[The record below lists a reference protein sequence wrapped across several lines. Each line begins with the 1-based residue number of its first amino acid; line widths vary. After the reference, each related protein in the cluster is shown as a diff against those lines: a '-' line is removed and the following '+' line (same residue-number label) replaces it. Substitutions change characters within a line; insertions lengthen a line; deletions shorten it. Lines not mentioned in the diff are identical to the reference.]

1 MYDLCGVTFRR
12 GSATLVRD
20 ASLHVETGTFCAI
33 LGPNGAGK
41 STLLRLLAADLVP
54 SEGTVLMQGRDLRTF
69 GADELAGLRSVLSQT
84 RAVSFSFRVRDV
96 VALGRYRFV
105 DATGDDAAIDR
116 ALREVGALELAVRR
130 YDSLS
135 GGEAVRADIARIL
148 AQESQVVL
156 LDEPT
161 NHLDPRHQY
170 ETLHT
175 IHRLTARGV
184 TVVAVLH
191 DFNAA
196 SHFADQVVLMHR
208 GAIAAQGT
216 PGKVLEPALI
226 ESVFGLP
233 CAIAAA
239 PNGRSGIIPVSA
251 PVARRRIGTT

>member
-135 GGEAVRADIARIL
+135 GGEAV
-148 AQESQVVL
+148 
-156 LDEPT
+156 
-161 NHLDPRHQY
+161 
-170 ETLHT
+170 
-175 IHRLTARGV
+175 
-184 TVVAVLH
+184 LH